1 MLPVKTALVGYGH
14 LGRFHAQKIAALDD
28 AHFVAIV
35 EPFVPNQQKARE
47 AHSEVIIVNS
57 VDELPND
64 IEAAIVATPT
74 SFHFELCQKLIAK
87 NIHIF
92 CEKPITDKLSD
103 AIKLEVS
110 LKNSSL
116 IFQAGHSERCHE
128 IWEMRERFKEFL
140 TPGCHLRIDR
150 YAPFK
155 GRATDVDVV
164 NDLMIHDLDLLRFL
178 LEREPK
184 KISTKGYKQRTNH
197 FDHVIANLEWSD
209 GTSATITVGRG
220 HVHEVRALEAV
231 NSKGVMRVDLMNNH
245 LNIAFANIDQ
255 VETIQYQKRDHLLL
269 EQKNFYRAIRGLGP
283 VMVNFNDG
291 LMAVRLVDAVLK
303 SLNEATSVEL

>member
-1 MLPVKTALVGYGH
+1 
-14 LGRFHAQKIAALDD
+14 
-28 AHFVAIV
+28 
-35 EPFVPNQQKARE
+35 
-47 AHSEVIIVNS
+47 
-57 VDELPND
+57 
-64 IEAAIVATPT
+64 
-74 SFHFELCQKLIAK
+74 
-87 NIHIF
+87 
-92 CEKPITDKLSD
+92 
-103 AIKLEVS
+103 
-110 LKNSSL
+110 
-116 IFQAGHSERCHE
+116 
-128 IWEMRERFKEFL
+128 
-140 TPGCHLRIDR
+140 
-150 YAPFK
+150 
-155 GRATDVDVV
+155 
-164 NDLMIHDLDLLRFL
+164 
-178 LEREPK
+178 PK